1 MLTLTTVEQVKT
13 LLENPD
19 PSLDTLIEDLINAFS
34 QATEEYCLRKLDN
47 DRETEVFDGGVS
59 TIFLSRTPVT
69 KITGIWVDDD
79 WVWGTDDLIPS
90 NHYYLVNAN
99 TGMVTY
105 KYGFWYPSPEPK
117 GVIKAVY
124 NGGYDSAP
132 YDLEMAIRTQ
142 VAYKVKRRKDVG
154 LTSVAFPDGTIQKR
168 LVDEFL
174 PEVKSVLD
182 RYRPIYVG

>member
-1 MLTLTTVEQVKT
+1 MLTLTTLEKVKT

-19 PSLDTLIEDLINAFS
+19 PDLDTLIEDLINAYS
-34 QATEEYCLRKLDN
+34 QATEEYCFRKLDN
-47 DRETEVFDGGVS
+47 DKETQVFDGGVT

-69 KITGIWVDDD
+69 KISGIWVDDN
-79 WVWGTDDLIPS
+79 WQWGDSDLIPS
-90 NHYYLVNAN
+90 THYYLVNAN

-105 KYGFWYPSPEPK
+105 KYGLWYPDTVPK

-132 YDLEMAIRTQ
+132 ADLEMAIRTQ

-154 LTSVAFPDGTIQKR
+154 LVSVAFPDGSVQKR